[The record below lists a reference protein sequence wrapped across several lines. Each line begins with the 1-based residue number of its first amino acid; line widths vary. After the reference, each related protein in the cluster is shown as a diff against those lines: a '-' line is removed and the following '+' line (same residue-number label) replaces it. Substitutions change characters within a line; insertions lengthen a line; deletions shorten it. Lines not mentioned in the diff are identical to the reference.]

1 MSTFTFSDQVIEIED
16 IETGID
22 GRVYGDP
29 RTVYG
34 RPLRVASVTNR
45 VVTTPFCECH
55 DLYDALHDDD
65 GCELEDVIIRIT
77 FDLSIDHEPA
87 TRDYPGYDGRET
99 NITKVE
105 VLQAATETT
114 DGVLG
119 IFYHDSDVAAVGCTL
134 FADTLEGHEP
144 DPIPE
149 ADHPRI

>member
-1 MSTFTFSDQVIEIED
+1 MSTFTFTDQVIEIED
-16 IETGID
+16 IETALD
-22 GRVYGDP
+22 GLVFGDSSTRFDHP
-29 RTVYG
+29 KTEGYIG
-34 RPLRVASVTNR
+34 KKIVATNWI
-45 VVTTPFCECH
+45 VCH

-119 IFYHDSDVAAVGCTL
+119 IFYHDSDVAGAIAAL
-134 FADTLEGHEP
+134 FAPTLEGFEP